1 MNTLKKYSSSV
12 KVFFPRFNR
21 EEVVKEVSRCVEENR
36 ERLGL
41 CKVLLFG
48 SYARG
53 NYTVASDIDVFVVF
67 DDTKSSESE
76 VYKTLMKS
84 IKLPRV
90 ELHIMSR
97 REFEDCKRSKWIKT
111 IEEEGIK
118 ILDVL

>member
-1 MNTLKKYSSSV
+1 MS
-12 KVFFPRFNR
+12 FPRFSR
-21 EEVVKEVSRCVEENR
+21 EEIVKEIGRCVEENR

-53 NYTVASDIDVFVVF
+53 DYTVASDIDIFVVF
-67 DDTKSSESE
+67 DDEKSSENE
-76 VYKTLMKS
+76 VYKTLMKG

-97 REFEDCKRSKWIKT
+97 RRFEECKDSKWIKT
-111 IEEEGIK
+111 MEEEGVK
-118 ILDVL
+118 ILDAL

>member
-1 MNTLKKYSSSV
+1 MPKKYLSSV
-12 KVFFPRFNR
+12 RVFFPRFSR
-21 EEVVKEVSRCVEENR
+21 EEVVKEISRCVGENR

-41 CKVLLFG
+41 RKVLLFG

-53 NYTVASDIDVFVVF
+53 NYTVASDIDIFLVF
-67 DDTKSSESE
+67 DEEKSCENM

-97 REFEDCKRSKWIKT
+97 RRFEECRGSKWIKT
-111 IEEEGIK
+111 IEEEGVK
-118 ILDVL
+118 ILNAL

>member
-1 MNTLKKYSSSV
+1 MLKRYSSSV
-12 KVFFPRFNR
+12 KVFFPRFSR
-21 EEVVKEVSRCVEENR
+21 EEVVKEIYRCVEENR

-53 NYTVASDIDVFVVF
+53 NYTVASDVDVFVVF
-67 DDTKSSESE
+67 DDGKSSENE
-76 VYKTLMKS
+76 VYKTLMKG

-97 REFEDCKRSKWIKT
+97 REFEYRKDSKWIKT
-111 IEEEGIK
+111 MEKEGVK

>member
-1 MNTLKKYSSSV
+1 MTMLKKYSSSV
-12 KVFFPRFNR
+12 KVFFPRYSR
-21 EEVVKEVSRCVEENR
+21 EEVVKEIYRCVEENR

-53 NYTVASDIDVFVVF
+53 NYTVASDIDIFIVF
-67 DDTKSSESE
+67 DDGKSCEDE
-76 VYKTLMKS
+76 VYKTLMKC

-97 REFEDCKRSKWIKT
+97 REFEECKDSKWIKT
-111 IEEEGIK
+111 MEEEGVK
-118 ILDVL
+118 ILDAL